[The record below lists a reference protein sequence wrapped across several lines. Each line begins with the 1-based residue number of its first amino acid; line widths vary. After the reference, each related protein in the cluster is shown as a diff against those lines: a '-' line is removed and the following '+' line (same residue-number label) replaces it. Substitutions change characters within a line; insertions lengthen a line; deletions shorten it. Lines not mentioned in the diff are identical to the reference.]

1 MGATARYWPTAPCL
15 QRAEIMLHG
24 ILYGLQVLVISDH
37 ADLAGEVLSLLE
49 NETGMHSC
57 LEPKTQA
64 SPVGAGGKRRH
75 PRGDENTGLGAD
87 KPEAQ

>member
-1 MGATARYWPTAPCL
+1 MDDSTLREKAREAIENGKLPTQYPERIMGGP
-15 QRAEIMLHG
+15 G
-24 ILYGLQVLVISDH
+24 
-37 ADLAGEVLSLLE
+37 GEVLSLLD

>member
-1 MGATARYWPTAPCL
+1 MRLENPALLSEGRISNEKTHGVLTASSGQDTKAD
-15 QRAEIMLHG
+15 HG
-24 ILYGLQVLVISDH
+24 
-37 ADLAGEVLSLLE
+37 GEVLELLE

-57 LEPKTQA
+57 LAAKPR
-64 SPVGAGGKRRH
+64 SPGGTGGKRRH